1 MLQRKERWAPV
12 EVVGQHTIIYLACP
26 YTHADHRVREE
37 RFKSATAA
45 AAELIRQGYIVYSP
59 ITMTHPLDVVLA
71 GDTDTLGSD
80 YWIKFDEAFMAVCS
94 EMIVLQIDGWDQSQG
109 IKREM
114 DYFKSRGKPVR
125 FLSPEKP
132 HGPCAPSL

>member
-1 MLQRKERWAPV
+1 MLQRKERWAPIE
-12 EVVGQHTIIYLACP
+12 EVDQHTIIYLACP
-26 YTHADHRVREE
+26 YTHADHRVREG

-114 DYFKSRGKPVR
+114 DYFKRRGKPVR
-125 FLSPEKP
+125 FLSPDHESN
-132 HGPCAPSL
+132 APSV